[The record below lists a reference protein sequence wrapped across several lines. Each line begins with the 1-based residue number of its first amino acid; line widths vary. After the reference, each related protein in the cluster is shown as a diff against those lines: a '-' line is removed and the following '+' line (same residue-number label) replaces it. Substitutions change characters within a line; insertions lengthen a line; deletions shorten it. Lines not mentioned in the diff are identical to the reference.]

1 MAQQKRLVR
10 KESSKMMAGVCAGL
24 AEYFNVDVTL
34 IRIVF
39 VAATLL
45 DGVGI
50 LAYVILW
57 ISMPVEKTDVLPAA
71 TPPEAPAV

>member
-10 KESSKMMAGVCAGL
+10 KENGKMMAGVCTGL

-57 ISMPVEKTDVLPAA
+57 ISMPMEKADVIPSA